1 MERLYLTYCYTFSR
15 TDSIVGIDNMGAVS
29 MFLLI
34 LVTVLGEYTAQK
46 SLRGFNCEL
55 NTEY

>member
-1 MERLYLTYCYTFSR
+1 
-15 TDSIVGIDNMGAVS
+15 MGAVS